1 MSVRLYV
8 AVFSFLLDTYGLF
21 GNAHT
26 RTEGTYMHEI
36 DQETIYIY
44 TYLGSWLTT
53 LALPGL

>member
-36 DQETIYIY
+36 DQETIY